1 MRKMFYLLLFFCLVL
16 ATTMGCNKKS
26 DSEFSK
32 VERQDIP
39 KRVQNFID
47 TNNEKNGVYL
57 YSSNIDNDDYD
68 YFFLNA
74 INVNQ
79 GDRASFFTDVKFQIE
94 EQEHTL
100 NINFNEE
107 LNDDSN
113 YTLKIDNMLIYKIKS
128 SEKFDTIKVFKNGK
142 AIPIDVV
149 GV

>member
-1 MRKMFYLLLFFCLVL
+1 MRKIIYLLLIFCLVL
-16 ATTMGCNKKS
+16 ATTLGCNKES

-32 VERQDIP
+32 VVRQDIP

-47 TNNEKNGVYL
+47 TNSEKNGVYL

-68 YFFLNA
+68 YLFLNA

-79 GDRASFFTDVKFQIE
+79 GDRASFFTDVKFEIE

-100 NINFNEE
+100 KINFNEE
-107 LNDDSN
+107 LTDDLN
-113 YTLKIDNMLIYKIKS
+113 YTQKIDNMLIYKIKS
-128 SEKFDTIKVFKNGK
+128 SESFDTIKVFKNGK

>member
-1 MRKMFYLLLFFCLVL
+1 MIYLLLIFCLVL
-16 ATTMGCNKKS
+16 ATTLECNKES

-32 VERQDIP
+32 VVRQDIP

-47 TNNEKNGVYL
+47 TTSEKNGVYL
-57 YSSNIDNDDYD
+57 YASNFDNDDYD
-68 YFFLNA
+68 YLFLNA

-79 GDRASFFTDVKFQIE
+79 GDRASFFTDVEFEIE

-100 NINFNEE
+100 KISFNEE
-107 LNDDSN
+107 LADDWN
-113 YTLKIDNMLIYKIKS
+113 YTQKIENMLIYKIKL
-128 SEKFDTIKVFKNGK
+128 SEKFDTIKVFKNGE

>member
-1 MRKMFYLLLFFCLVL
+1 MRKMIYLLLIFCLVL
-16 ATTMGCNKKS
+16 ATTLECNKES

-32 VERQDIP
+32 VVRQDIP

-47 TNNEKNGVYL
+47 TTSEKNGVYL
-57 YSSNIDNDDYD
+57 YASNFDNDDYD
-68 YFFLNA
+68 YLFLNA

-79 GDRASFFTDVKFQIE
+79 GDRASFFTDVEFEIE

-100 NINFNEE
+100 KISFNEE
-107 LNDDSN
+107 LADDWN
-113 YTLKIDNMLIYKIKS
+113 YTQKIENMLIYKIKL
-128 SEKFDTIKVFKNGK
+128 SEKFDTIKVFKNGE

>member
-1 MRKMFYLLLFFCLVL
+1 MRKMIYLLLIFCLVL
-16 ATTMGCNKKS
+16 ATTMRCNKES

-32 VERQDIP
+32 VVRQDIP

-47 TNNEKNGVYL
+47 TTSEKNGVYL

-74 INVNQ
+74 INVDQ
-79 GDRASFFTDVKFQIE
+79 GDRASFFTDVTFEIE

-100 NINFNEE
+100 KISFNEE
-107 LNDDSN
+107 LTDDSN
-113 YTLKIDNMLIYKIKS
+113 YTRKIDNMLIYKIKS

-142 AIPIDVV
+142 AVPIDVV

>member
-1 MRKMFYLLLFFCLVL
+1 ML
-16 ATTMGCNKKS
+16 ATTLGCNKES

-32 VERQDIP
+32 VVRQDIP

-47 TNNEKNGVYL
+47 TNSEKNGVYL

-68 YFFLNA
+68 YLFLNA

-79 GDRASFFTDVKFQIE
+79 GDRASFFTDVKFEIE

-100 NINFNEE
+100 KINFNEE
-107 LNDDSN
+107 LTDDLN
-113 YTLKIDNMLIYKIKS
+113 YTQKIDNMLIYKIKS
-128 SEKFDTIKVFKNGK
+128 SESFDTIKVFKNGK

>member
-1 MRKMFYLLLFFCLVL
+1 MRKMIYLLLIFCLVL
-16 ATTMGCNKKS
+16 ATTLGCNKES

-32 VERQDIP
+32 VVRQDIP

-47 TNNEKNGVYL
+47 TTSEKNGVYL
-57 YSSNIDNDDYD
+57 YASNIDNDDYD
-68 YFFLNA
+68 YLFLNA

-79 GDRASFFTDVKFQIE
+79 GDRASFFTDVEFEIE

-100 NINFNEE
+100 KISFNEE
-107 LNDDSN
+107 LADDSN
-113 YTLKIDNMLIYKIKS
+113 YTQKIENMLIYKIKS
-128 SEKFDTIKVFKNGK
+128 SEKFDTIKVFKNGE